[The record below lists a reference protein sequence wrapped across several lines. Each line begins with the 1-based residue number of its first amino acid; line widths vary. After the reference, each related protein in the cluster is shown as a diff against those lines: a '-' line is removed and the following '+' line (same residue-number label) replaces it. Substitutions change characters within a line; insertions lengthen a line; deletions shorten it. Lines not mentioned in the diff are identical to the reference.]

1 MIGDQWQNAKENNV
15 ANWVGDLSQQIV
27 SGSLFATSTGVS
39 TDANAAGVSVD
50 LASNVGN
57 IITAVQVVGG
67 LAGTGTPTLASKV
80 QESTDGTNNW
90 TDVTGGGFTA
100 VTTTSNVQAIGIK
113 PTKRYVRTTGTVAGT
128 SPVAEAT
135 TLIYAPRRTA
145 PDNDGGFDQ
154 TAAAGN

>member
-1 MIGDQWQNAKENNV
+1 M
-15 ANWVGDLSQQIV
+15 ANWVGDISQQIV

-39 TDANAAGVSVD
+39 TDANAEGASVD

-57 IITAVQVVGG
+57 ICSAIQIVGG

-100 VTTTSNVQAIGIK
+100 VTTANNVQTIGFK

-128 SPVAEAT
+128 NPVAEAT
-135 TLIYAPRRTA
+135 TLIYAPRRTM
-145 PDNDGGFDQ
+145 PDNDGGFDL
-154 TAAAGN
+154 TVAPGN

>member
-1 MIGDQWQNAKENNV
+1 LEDLTV
-15 ANWVGDLSQQIV
+15 ANFVGDLSQQIV

-39 TDANAAGVSVD
+39 TDANAAGASVD

-67 LAGTGTPTLASKV
+67 LAGTGTPTLTSKV

-113 PTKRYVRTTGTVAGT
+113 PT
-128 SPVAEAT
+128 

>member
-1 MIGDQWQNAKENNV
+1 MANFTGDI
-15 ANWVGDLSQQIV
+15 SQHIV

-39 TDANAAGVSVD
+39 TDANAAGASVD

-57 IITAVQVVGG
+57 VCTAVQVVGG

-90 TDVTGGGFTA
+90 TDVTGGAFA
-100 VTTTSNVQAIGIK
+100 AASVANSVQMVAFK

-128 SPVAEAT
+128 SPVAETT
-135 TLIYAPRRTA
+135 TLIYAPRRTV
-145 PDNDGGFDQ
+145 PDNDGGFDL
-154 TAAAGN
+154 TAAAAN

>member
-1 MIGDQWQNAKENNV
+1 M
-15 ANWVGDLSQQIV
+15 ANFLGDLSQEV
-27 SGSLFATSTGVS
+27 WGLSLFATSTGVS
-39 TDANAAGVSVD
+39 TDANAAGASVD
-50 LASNVGN
+50 LVDNVGN
-57 IITAVQVVGG
+57 ICSAVQVVGG

-100 VTTTSNVQAIGIK
+100 VTTTGNIQVIPFK

-135 TLIYAPRRTA
+135 TIIYGARRHVPA
-145 PDNDGGFDQ
+145 NDGGWD
-154 TAAAGN
+154 TTVAPGN